1 MTAVT
6 VHEVLDSTLEA
17 VAHVET
23 VAVEVARRV
32 GFRGV
37 SLDHISLATH
47 ETTTNA
53 VVHGNRYRTEKKV
66 FVAIS
71 ITQDRIKIKIAD
83 EGDGFDP
90 KTLPDPLEP
99 DRLSGDSGRGVYLSR
114 AFMDEYHMR
123 SRDAGGAEVTLIKYL
138 CPQVPNP
145 SARKS

>member
-6 VHEVLDSTLEA
+6 MREVLDSTLED

-23 VAVEVARRV
+23 LAVEVARRV

-53 VVHGNRYRTEKKV
+53 VVHGNRYRPQKKV
-66 FVAIS
+66 FVVIS
-71 ITQDRIKIKIAD
+71 ITRDRFKITIAD

-90 KTLPDPLEP
+90 KTLPDPRLPE
-99 DRLSGDSGRGVYLSR
+99 RLSGVSGRGVYLSR
-114 AFMDEYHMR
+114 ALMDEYHVR
-123 SRDAGGAEVTLIKYL
+123 SRDEGGTEVTLVKLLRPI
-138 CPQVPNP
+138 
-145 SARKS
+145 

>member
-37 SLDHISLATH
+37 SLDQISLATH
-47 ETTTNA
+47 ETATNA

-71 ITQDRIKIKIAD
+71 MTKDRFEIRIAD

-90 KTLPDPLEP
+90 DTLPDPLAPQELF
-99 DRLSGDSGRGVYLSR
+99 RDSGRGIYLSR
-114 AFMDEYHMR
+114 AFMDEYHVQ
-123 SRDAGGAEVTLIKYL
+123 SRDVGGTEVTLIKYL
-138 CPQVPNP
+138 RPRQ
-145 SARKS
+145 